1 MNVSALQ
8 VRIGTEPDGAWG
20 PKSRDALLAHF
31 TNLTAPSVTPED
43 IAFYAAR
50 LGCKIKQINAVAK
63 VESAGGGYDKSG
75 KPKILFERHWF
86 HRLTGG
92 KWSPTAFSQSVR
104 GGYGESSW
112 FKLSDACGRD
122 PDAAFSSA
130 SWGKFQVMGGHWQKL
145 GYPSPYAMAWTTVQ
159 SEADHYEMLIRYIEA
174 FALTDEL
181 RALSANPETCRA
193 FAKAYNGPSYA
204 ENDYHTKLAAAMK

>member
-1 MNVSALQ
+1 M
-8 VRIGTEPDGAWG
+8 
-20 PKSRDALLAHF
+20 
-31 TNLTAPSVTPED
+31 
-43 IAFYAAR
+43 AFHAAR

-92 KWSPTAFSQSVR
+92 KWSPAPFSQSAR

-181 RALSANPETCRA
+181 RALSDNPETCRA
-193 FAKAYNGPSYA
+193 FAKAYNGSAYA